1 MGRDEF
7 GHFYGIYGIPPWND
21 SCDIS
26 KGSFHYDFQQIPTLC
41 ARWDDI
47 LSMGFKGNILKQ
59 RKPHNPRAQWGKQIG
74 VENQVTLINI
84 FTLPFQICPFTSWH
98 LSVPIFITK
107 LAKYQLS
114 HCDAGSLHCVN
125 RRRLRR
131 HVRTLG
137 WGPWGPLD
145 PRWNPQGKC
154 RSVLFP
160 VLQLLPAGDS
170 TPGLFWLNNT
180 PHTLATIAT
189 YHHGAFLD
197 S

>member
-1 MGRDEF
+1 MARDEF

-145 PRWNPQGKC
+145 PRWNPKGSAGQCFSLC
-154 RSVLFP
+154 RSFSPLGTQLRAVLTAHSP
-160 VLQLLPAGDS
+160 Y
-170 TPGLFWLNNT
+170 TC
-180 PHTLATIAT
+180 
-189 YHHGAFLD
+189 HHCNI
-197 S
+197 SS